1 MEYKGFLLV
10 RANLRRAKGQTAAL
24 AVLIFLA
31 SFMLNLWLML
41 AMDYKQNFDRY
52 HDKLHA
58 EHVTLDLFS
67 SDSEMRTFLEERL
80 RQNAQVTD
88 FCLDTI
94 YNIVGSFA
102 YYDGEVNTNFVCME
116 KQTALTRAVGRAEI
130 VEDSS
135 FTSGIYLPML
145 YQTEDIAVGK
155 TIPLTIGSNT
165 QNYTI
170 CGFTNSV
177 MAGSHNC
184 SMSLLLF
191 TPDQYQKL
199 QENKDVTKGML
210 CSVRIRNK
218 DESERMEAELK
229 NQLSEAYPDVN
240 AISNSYTLVSSSRY
254 IAQMI
259 CSGIISVMAFF
270 VLLIALVVIVSNI
283 RNDIQENMKYL
294 GSLKA
299 VGYTG
304 RQLFF
309 VFFQQFL
316 GVSFLA
322 AAIGAALSYVLFPS
336 VNAMMTAQT
345 GIPYRMHFLPL
356 PFLGT
361 LAVICATVAGSVWMA
376 ARRVQKIEPIT
387 ALRHGIQ
394 THNFCRNH
402 VPLETAKIPLH
413 AALALKTTFSQTKQ
427 NVTVCVTMLVLSLVT
442 VFCGVMYENMIVD
455 KQPFIDLIVGET
467 ADSCLNIS
475 AEPETEEAFLQAMNQ
490 DPRVEKI
497 YLYHSV
503 GVRHVGGI
511 ELAATISD
519 DFAKVNNQNVC
530 IEGRFPKYE
539 NEMAVAAKYAKER
552 GLALGDEITLT
563 VDGKKADYLIAG
575 FTQISNNLGKDCLLT
590 RAGFQRMGVFKDLS
604 YYLNLAD
611 GVNSADF
618 QEEAKRRFPGNI
630 HASIDIRAVVDGS
643 ASVYVSIM
651 TVIVEAIFVLSII
664 VIAFV
669 LYLLVRAML
678 GRKKRDY
685 GILKALGFTTG
696 QLILQTAGSFLP
708 ALVLSL
714 AVGLVLSGAVINP
727 LLAVFLSGIGIL
739 KCTFIVPAGFIV
751 LAGVGLVFA
760 AFGTACLLSLR
771 IRRIVPKG
779 LLMDEA

>member
-58 EHVTLDLFS
+58 EHVTLDLYS
-67 SDSEMRTFLEERL
+67 GDGGMRAFLEERL
-80 RQNAQVTD
+80 KQDARVTD
-88 FCLDTI
+88 FCLDSV
-94 YNIVGSFA
+94 YNMVGSFA
-102 YYDGEVNTNFVCME
+102 YHDGEINSDFVCME

-130 VEDSS
+130 VEDSG
-135 FTSGIYLPML
+135 FTSGVYLPML
-145 YQTEDIAVGK
+145 YQTQDIAVGK
-155 TIPLTIGSNT
+155 TVALTIGSKT
-165 QNYTI
+165 RNYTV

-184 SMSLLLF
+184 SMCLLLF
-191 TPDQYQKL
+191 TPDQYEKL
-199 QENKDVTKGML
+199 QENKDVVKGTL
-210 CSVRIRNK
+210 CSVRIRHK
-218 DESERMEAELK
+218 DESESFEAELK
-229 NQLSEAYPDVN
+229 NQLSEAYPDVR
-240 AISNSYTLVSSSRY
+240 ALSNSYSLVSTSRY

-283 RNDIQENMKYL
+283 RNDIQENMKNL

-304 RQLFF
+304 RQLLL

-316 GVSFLA
+316 GISVLA
-322 AAIGAALSYVLFPS
+322 AAIGAALSYGLFPF

-345 GIPYRMHFLPL
+345 GIPYRMRFLPL

-361 LAVICATVAGSVWMA
+361 LAVICAAVAGSVWLA
-376 ARRVQKIEPIT
+376 AHRVRKIEPIT
-387 ALRHGIQ
+387 ALRRGIQ

-402 VPLETAKIPLH
+402 VPLESAKIPLH

-442 VFCGVMYENMIVD
+442 VFCGVMYANMIVD
-455 KQPFIDLIVGET
+455 KQPFVDLIVGET
-467 ADSCLNIS
+467 ADLCLNIT
-475 AEPETEEAFLQAMNQ
+475 ADPQTEEAFLQDMNQ

-511 ELAATISD
+511 ELTATISD
-519 DFAKVNNQNVC
+519 DFAKVNNQKVC

-539 NEMAVAAKYAKER
+539 NEVAVAAKYAKEK
-552 GLALGDEITLT
+552 GLALGDEIILT

-590 RAGFQRMGVFKDLS
+590 RAGFKRMGVFQDFS

-611 GVNSADF
+611 GVDSTDF
-618 QEEAKRRFPGNI
+618 QEEAGRRFAGNI
-630 HASIDIRAVVDGS
+630 NGSVDIRAVVEGS

-651 TVIVEAIFVLSII
+651 TIIVEAIFVLSII

-678 GRKKRDY
+678 GRKRRDY
-685 GILKALGFTTG
+685 GVLKALGFTTG

-714 AVGLVLSGAVINP
+714 AAGLVLSGIVINP

-739 KCTFIVPAGFIV
+739 KCTFLVPAGFIA
-751 LAGVGLVFA
+751 LAGSGLVSA
-760 AFGTACLLSLR
+760 AFGIACLLSLR
-771 IRRIVPKG
+771 IRRIVPRD
-779 LLMDEA
+779 LLADEA